1 MASTA
6 IQMLAS
12 VLCLVGW
19 AGTILCCILPMWKV
33 TAFVGTSIV
42 TSQRVMEGIWMT
54 CITQSTGQIQ
64 CKPYESVLALT
75 SDLQAARALT
85 VLAILTGAAGFI
97 LAFVGGK
104 CTRFLDHEEGG
115 KKEKVAIAA
124 GGVLLASGLFCLIP
138 TSWTAGV
145 IVKRFYNPSL
155 ANQPRELGACL
166 YIGWASSI
174 LLFIGGCLLIN
185 SACSLKS
192 HKADK
197 SPSVHYLVARSNGS
211 THPGSGYI
219 RVPSASHHPASVMT
233 SKPQSNRD
241 KSTSP
246 PPYTNS
252 PFNPLPKVEMTEESE
267 RSWAPPSAEPEKR
280 PESPISE
287 LSEALTTKSQLKK
300 REMLDSSS
308 VSGENEDAT
317 IDGAKTYL
325 WCRKRWIQTLK
336 YFILISFVWPPC
348 NLLFMKPV
356 GSHFVLEIFEGKTEM
371 KETMFLC
378 S

>member
-54 CITQSTGQIQ
+54 CITQSSEGSHCPCDSYRRCRLHSGLCWGKVHI
-64 CKPYESVLALT
+64 
-75 SDLQAARALT
+75 
-85 VLAILTGAAGFI
+85 
-97 LAFVGGK
+97 AFWI
-104 CTRFLDHEEGG
+104 TEEGG

-317 IDGAKTYL
+317 VDGAKTYL
-325 WCRKRWIQTLK
+325 
-336 YFILISFVWPPC
+336 
-348 NLLFMKPV
+348 
-356 GSHFVLEIFEGKTEM
+356 
-371 KETMFLC
+371 
-378 S
+378 